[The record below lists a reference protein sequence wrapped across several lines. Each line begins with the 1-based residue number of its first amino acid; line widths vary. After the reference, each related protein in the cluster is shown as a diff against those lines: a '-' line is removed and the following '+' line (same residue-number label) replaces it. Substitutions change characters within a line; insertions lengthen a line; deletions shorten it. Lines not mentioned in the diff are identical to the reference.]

1 MVTRH
6 RREKFS
12 LWPSD
17 DPVVKVRRSR
27 KVDHW
32 AKLRAKVPEEFL
44 SLPIAVE
51 LESLSSSSFSD
62 LSLVDDEKR
71 RRKGRKSR
79 NRPADSSY
87 SDSSGGSDERGRR
100 GKHKERSS
108 ESGSRRRRD
117 TICASTVARET
128 YSYDMDK
135 FSLLDRPATSQAIA
149 TMEARGKQNKIIA
162 MSSLSSTEEDI
173 LLFLLIQFGVLPSTA
188 THKDLRK
195 LIRKSLHGKIN
206 ISLHSNGNYLHT
218 NGVYINVKG
227 NYINTRG
234 LYINTDGNFIGTSGT
249 YVNIVKKDGK
259 MEVSKVPPV
268 TRIPHSKPMAIDC
281 KSPELEFDMPI

>member
-1 MVTRH
+1 MSRRH
-6 RREKFS
+6 DERPKREKFS

-17 DPVVKVRRSR
+17 DPVVKARRSR

-51 LESLSSSSFSD
+51 LESLSSSSISD
-62 LSLVDDEKR
+62 LSLTDDEKR

-79 NRPADSSY
+79 QRPADSY
-87 SDSSGGSDERGRR
+87 SDSAGSDERGRKA
-100 GKHKERSS
+100 KHKERSS
-108 ESGSRRRRD
+108 GSSSRRRRD
-117 TICASTVARET
+117 TICASSVARET
-128 YSYDMDK
+128 YSFDMDK
-135 FSLLDRPATSQAIA
+135 FSLLDRPATAQAA
-149 TMEARGKQNKIIA
+149 KQNKIVA

-173 LLFLLIQFGVLPSTA
+173 LLFLLIQFGVLPSSA

-195 LIRKSLHGKIN
+195 LLRKALHGKIN
-206 ISLHSNGNYLHT
+206 ISLHSNGNYVHT

-268 TRIPHSKPMAIDC
+268 TRIPKPLAIDC

>member
-1 MVTRH
+1 MMTKP

-12 LWPSD
+12 LWSSD

-51 LESLSSSSFSD
+51 LESLSSSCISD
-62 LSLVDDEKR
+62 LSLLDDEKR

-79 NRPADSSY
+79 QRQADFY
-87 SDSSGGSDERGRR
+87 SDSGSSRSDDSRGRKA
-100 GKHKERSS
+100 KHKERSS
-108 ESGSRRRRD
+108 DSASRRRRD
-117 TICASTVARET
+117 TICASSVARET
-128 YSYDMDK
+128 YSFDMDT
-135 FSLLDRPATSQAIA
+135 FSLLDRPATALAS
-149 TMEARGKQNKIIA
+149 KQNKIVA

-173 LLFLLIQFGVLPSTA
+173 LLFLLIQFGVLPSSA

-195 LIRKSLHGKIN
+195 LIRKALHGKIN
-206 ISLHSNGNYLHT
+206 ISLHSNGNYVHT

-227 NYINTRG
+227 NYINTKG

-268 TRIPHSKPMAIDC
+268 TRVPKPLAIDC
-281 KSPELEFDMPI
+281 KSPELEFEMPI